1 MTTTLTLIAATLLAA
16 DGPATKATYYLGE
29 SKVMTADGK
38 SLGNMVMLVKREL
51 RPAESRI
58 IETVLMV
65 SSRRD
70 EPIKEYLTVL
80 TVKGSRFTMREQ
92 SGAFSGSGELEGNPW
107 EWSGWT
113 STSKMPGQNGGT
125 IVSRDKLT
133 ERGMATSKEL
143 SGPDGTVRVKFAEDY
158 AAIDGG
164 TYELLHAKL
173 LPREIRGGERPR

>member
-1 MTTTLTLIAATLLAA
+1 MTTTLTLIVATLLA

-29 SKVMTADGK
+29 SKVTTADGK
-38 SLGNMVMLVKREL
+38 PMGNMVVLVKREL

-65 SSRRD
+65 SSQRN

-80 TVKGSRFTMREQ
+80 AVKGSRFTMREQ
-92 SGAFSGSGELEGNPW
+92 SGAFSGSGELDGNPW

-113 STSKMPGQNGGT
+113 STAKMPGQNGGT
-125 IVSRDKLT
+125 IISRDKLT
-133 ERGMATSKEL
+133 ERGMAVSKEL
-143 SGPDGTVRVKFAEDY
+143 NGPDGAVRVKFVEDY

-173 LPREIRGGERPR
+173 VPRDPRGGERPR